1 MSDYQY
7 YEFRTDGRALDEAAR
22 KELRQLSSRAIVT
35 STQAIYTYSYSNFR
49 YDCKQILADYF
60 DIMLYLSNF
69 GTRQLMIRLPIN
81 LIEQS
86 KIKPYCIPGVI
97 EYSIH
102 KNALILDLCICDEEG
117 GGWIEGD
124 GILDDLIPIRHELL
138 NGDFRALYLAWLA
151 AAQFYYLEDNDI
163 EPPIP
168 NNLNNLSSS
177 LNALMSYFELHADLV
192 QAAAVS
198 SQNTKT
204 SNDDLEKLITRLSEN
219 EKNSFLLS
227 LFKNEPDLNL
237 KLKKTL
243 HSFMPLQKTENLSNQ
258 RTVARLKNLAEQ
270 ITTLREKKI
279 EKEKQAAR
287 IKELQ
292 LLAKREPL
300 VWQQVDS
307 AIQLKTSKGYDTAA
321 KLLRDLKDLS
331 IHLGEI
337 KQFKT
342 KVNTMQQEYRR
353 LSSFMRKLYDYEL
366 VDQ

>member
-1 MSDYQY
+1 MSEYQY
-7 YEFRTDGRALDEAAR
+7 YEFRTDGRTLDGAVR

-35 STQAIYTYSYSNFR
+35 STQAIYTYSYSDFR
-49 YDCKQILADYF
+49 YDCKEILADYF

-86 KIKPYCIPGVI
+86 KIEPYCIPGI
-97 EYSIH
+97 IDYSIH
-102 KNALILDLCICDEEG
+102 ENSLILDFCICDEEG

-151 AAQFYYLEDNDI
+151 AAQFYWLDDDDI

-168 NNLNNLSSS
+168 NNLNNLSPC
-177 LNALMSYFELHADLV
+177 LNALMSYFELHVDLV
-192 QAAAVS
+192 QAAAEP
-198 SQNTKT
+198 SQNTDT
-204 SNDDLEKLITRLSEN
+204 SNDDLEKLITKLSED
-219 EKNSFLLS
+219 EKNTFLLS

-237 KLKKTL
+237 KLKRTL
-243 HSFMPLQKTENLSNQ
+243 YSLMPSQEKESLSAQ
-258 RTVARLKNLAEQ
+258 RTVAHLKGLAKQ
-270 ITTLREKKI
+270 ITKLRKEKIK
-279 EKEKQAAR
+279 KEKQAAR

-292 LLAKREPL
+292 LLAKKESL

-307 AIQLKTSKGYDTAA
+307 AIQLRTSKGYDTAA
-321 KLLRDLKDLS
+321 KLLQDLKELS
-331 IHLGEI
+331 IYLGET

-342 KVNTMQQEYRR
+342 KVNTIQQEHRR
-353 LSSFMRKLYDYEL
+353 LSSFMRKLYDYAL
-366 VDQ
+366 VE